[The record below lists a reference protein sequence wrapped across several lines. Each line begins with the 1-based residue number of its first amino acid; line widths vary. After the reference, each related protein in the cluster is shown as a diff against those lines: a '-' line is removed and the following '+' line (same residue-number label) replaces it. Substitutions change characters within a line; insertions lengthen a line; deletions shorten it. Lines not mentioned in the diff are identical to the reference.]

1 MKAPPPNAQ
10 ALNLLE
16 QALQDATW
24 RVHWDAHAQRF
35 STSFTEALRGPL
47 RSLGVGTSVAVAYT
61 AARSAV
67 SLAPA
72 AYHETWARVTLA
84 VLVRE
89 TLRRG
94 QGVDELVADELGR
107 IALELTSAADRI
119 GARSSDEPRHKL
131 DALLPS
137 AHEALA
143 RAREALLAD
152 GAPRA
157 FVEPYFEHIKLSLP
171 RLAARDAGAHGLLRA
186 AILEANTAA
195 RQHEGAWAG
204 MLVGAKRALIRR
216 CLAETA
222 AALVEGAPNAL
233 AQSAQGGNREGKEAS
248 MALARAS
255 CQLLSSLTSVEGW
268 VWEADHEVAPPPP
281 MPSRPVEEISN
292 TTTANPPPKVQ
303 PTMTTTPK
311 PPIMKTLQNDA
322 VDAAWR
328 TAASQFVKLT
338 REPLVAVLSRHLGPD
353 DESMRKKIADF
364 LSTEVGTALL
374 TSVLSV
380 GLSAMPATGNEA
392 PQRLARELRVK
403 AMTDMGDVVADVLMG
418 PLRQVMSLYL
428 QGVPA
433 NLPAEH
439 EPPELPPASP
449 SNLPTTS
456 GEVVGSL
463 KNSLVHPQ
471 QHRTTPPCPPCA
483 HRLQQGRYPWPCCPS
498 PELPHQQLRTHR
510 ALRTFEQQRHPVPGF
525 QRPAHALHGPLG
537 PLRPQM
543 THADRG
549 DVHRLF
555 GKPSLRLQQRTE
567 RVGPGLGGDDAS
579 AEQHRARS
587 AEPRKLHTMSRDVGD
602 QQGGSGGAQ
611 LVVSPRRAL
620 VRSKRPG
627 SALERSVKALQR
639 WISLAHQGPEQRL
652 QHQAADASAAD
663 VPAGLRAVDHGG
675 QRRAI
680 GQPAQRVLGALNP
693 GLLADG
699 GADAP
704 GPHGQR

>member
-10 ALNLLE
+10 ALQILE
-16 QALQDATW
+16 QTLQDTSW

-72 AYHETWARVTLA
+72 AYHETWARVTLTM
-84 VLVRE
+84 LVRE
-89 TLRRG
+89 ALRRG
-94 QGVDELVADELGR
+94 HNAEEAVAEELGR
-107 IALELTSAADRI
+107 ITLELTSAADRI
-119 GARSSDEPRHKL
+119 GARASEESKSKIEPQL
-131 DALLPS
+131 SS

-143 RAREALLAD
+143 RAREAMLAD

-157 FVEPYFEHIKLSLP
+157 FLDAYFDHVKANLP
-171 RLAARDAGAHGLLRA
+171 RLAARDSSGHGLLRA
-186 AILEANTAA
+186 ALLEANAAA
-195 RQHEGAWAG
+195 RQREGEWAA
-204 MLVGAKRALIRR
+204 LPVWAKRNLVRR

-255 CQLLSSLTSVEGW
+255 CQLLASLTSVEGW

-281 MPSRPVEEISN
+281 SPSRPVEEIPVFSAVN
-292 TTTANPPPKVQ
+292 NQPKVQ
-303 PTMTTTPK
+303 PKMTTTPK

-364 LSTEVGTALL
+364 LATEVGTALL

-433 NLPAEH
+433 NLPSES
-439 EPPELPPASP
+439 PPELPPASP

-456 GEVVGSL
+456 GEVVGSHR
-463 KNSLVHPQ
+463 NSL
-471 QHRTTPPCPPCA
+471 
-483 HRLQQGRYPWPCCPS
+483 G
-498 PELPHQQLRTHR
+498 LPG
-510 ALRTFEQQRHPVPGF
+510 E
-525 QRPAHALHGPLG
+525 
-537 PLRPQM
+537 
-543 THADRG
+543 
-549 DVHRLF
+549 
-555 GKPSLRLQQRTE
+555 KSL
-567 RVGPGLGGDDAS
+567 
-579 AEQHRARS
+579 
-587 AEPRKLHTMSRDVGD
+587 
-602 QQGGSGGAQ
+602 
-611 LVVSPRRAL
+611 
-620 VRSKRPG
+620 
-627 SALERSVKALQR
+627 
-639 WISLAHQGPEQRL
+639 SLPY
-652 QHQAADASAAD
+652 
-663 VPAGLRAVDHGG
+663 
-675 QRRAI
+675 
-680 GQPAQRVLGALNP
+680 
-693 GLLADG
+693 
-699 GADAP
+699 
-704 GPHGQR
+704 

>member
-10 ALNLLE
+10 ALLILE
-16 QALQDATW
+16 QALQDTSW

-89 TLRRG
+89 ALRRG
-94 QGVDELVADELGR
+94 QGAEESVAEELGR
-107 IALELTSAADRI
+107 ITLELTSAADRI
-119 GARSSDEPRHKL
+119 GARAGDESKSKTEG
-131 DALLPS
+131 LLPA

-143 RAREALLAD
+143 RARAAMLAD

-157 FVEPYFEHIKLSLP
+157 FTEAYFDHIKGNLA
-171 RLAARDAGAHGLLRA
+171 RLASRDPSAHGLLRA
-186 AILEANTAA
+186 ALLEANAAA
-195 RQHEGAWAG
+195 RQREGEWAG
-204 MLVGAKRALIRR
+204 MPVWAKRNMIRR

-255 CQLLSSLTSVEGW
+255 CQLLASLTSVEGW
-268 VWEADHEVAPPPP
+268 VWEADHEVAPPAPS
-281 MPSRPVEEISN
+281 PSRPVEEIPAFPVVN
-292 TTTANPPPKVQ
+292 NQPKVQ
-303 PTMTTTPK
+303 PKMTTPK

-364 LSTEVGTALL
+364 LATDVGTALL

-418 PLRQVMSLYL
+418 PLRQVMALYL

-433 NLPAEH
+433 NLPVES
-439 EPPELPPASP
+439 PPELPPASP
-449 SNLPTTS
+449 SNLPTS
-456 GEVVGSL
+456 AGEVVG
-463 KNSLVHPQ
+463 
-471 QHRTTPPCPPCA
+471 
-483 HRLQQGRYPWPCCPS
+483 
-498 PELPHQQLRTHR
+498 
-510 ALRTFEQQRHPVPGF
+510 
-525 QRPAHALHGPLG
+525 
-537 PLRPQM
+537 
-543 THADRG
+543 
-549 DVHRLF
+549 
-555 GKPSLRLQQRTE
+555 
-567 RVGPGLGGDDAS
+567 
-579 AEQHRARS
+579 
-587 AEPRKLHTMSRDVGD
+587 
-602 QQGGSGGAQ
+602 AQ
-611 LVVSPRRAL
+611 KS
-620 VRSKRPG
+620 S
-627 SALERSVKALQR
+627 
-639 WISLAHQGPEQRL
+639 
-652 QHQAADASAAD
+652 
-663 VPAGLRAVDHGG
+663 
-675 QRRAI
+675 
-680 GQPAQRVLGALNP
+680 
-693 GLLADG
+693 
-699 GADAP
+699 
-704 GPHGQR
+704 